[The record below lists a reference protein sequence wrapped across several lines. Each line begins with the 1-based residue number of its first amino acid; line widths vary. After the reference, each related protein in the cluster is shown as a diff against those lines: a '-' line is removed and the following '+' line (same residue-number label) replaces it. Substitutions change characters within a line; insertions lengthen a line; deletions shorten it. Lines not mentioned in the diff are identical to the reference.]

1 MRRSNS
7 PSSPAVKLLKAAKK
21 LASEGNLEGALA
33 KSQEALQ
40 ADATLTEAYQLL
52 GSLLDV
58 SGHSDKALEVY
69 EKGLLKAQK
78 PGALHHSIGMIYL
91 EKNKTKKALSAL
103 LRANELVRPPRA
115 DLKADVAYTYLLLGN
130 YNSGLEFSKQ
140 AIDLN
145 PKSFAAQYTHGEALF
160 RSEKFDEA
168 SKAFGKAVSISPKEI
183 SAKRRQAQA
192 LHKAGELIPAKNILH
207 KLVEANPKDIKSLI
221 LLAGTLVELKDYVSA
236 VTKMETAASLAPTNV
251 QILKLLAHTYQ
262 QAGHKK
268 KAKQTKKKINKL
280 EK

>member
-1 MRRSNS
+1 MLSRSLRS
-7 PSSPAVKLLKAAKK
+7 
-21 LASEGNLEGALA
+21 AL
-33 KSQEALQ
+33 

-58 SGHSDKALEVY
+58 AGHSDKALEVY

-140 AIDLN
+140 AIDLH

-168 SKAFGKAVSISPKEI
+168 RQGFWQGGEHFPKGDQ
-183 SAKRRQAQA
+183 R
-192 LHKAGELIPAKNILH
+192 
-207 KLVEANPKDIKSLI
+207 EATTSSSS
-221 LLAGTLVELKDYVSA
+221 T
-236 VTKMETAASLAPTNV
+236 
-251 QILKLLAHTYQ
+251 
-262 QAGHKK
+262 
-268 KAKQTKKKINKL
+268 
-280 EK
+280 